1 MTRVSMAAHREFA
14 RRVKLGEI
22 AAARASLK
30 RDEAPVG
37 VFGVTPQQRR
47 KTNFASPFK
56 SIERFKSQVQKYSS
70 SGFRKFMIYVR
81 VSRAHKRGA
90 SRSSRVSGAGCDGR
104 VGIN

>member
-1 MTRVSMAAHREFA
+1 LPDGFA

-37 VFGVTPQQRR
+37 VFGVTPRQRR

-70 SGFRKFMIYVR
+70 SVFRKCMVLF
-81 VSRAHKRGA
+81 AHPVPTRGA
-90 SRSSRVSGAGCDGR
+90 LRDRHECRARDAMDVSASTDE
-104 VGIN
+104 